1 MVENEFIVIIDKA
14 MEFAFKLTKF
24 SCEMGFLEEAAD
36 DFVID
41 AFKKTLH
48 VIQRAQETQKF
59 YDKITPIDLEKS
71 GELHHL
77 MTKGSPNVATSGN
90 VVPQPDKTPSWEES
104 VMETA
109 KEITGDKTIISPSQA
124 SKAEYLRNE
133 TELRKLKW

>member
-1 MVENEFIVIIDKA
+1 MYLETTIDKA
-14 MEFAFKLTKF
+14 MDFAFKLTKF

-71 GELHHL
+71 GELHPL
-77 MTKGSPNVATSGN
+77 MANAAPNVVTSGYA
-90 VVPQPDKTPSWEES
+90 TP
-104 VMETA
+104 T
-109 KEITGDKTIISPSQA
+109 K
-124 SKAEYLRNE
+124 
-133 TELRKLKW
+133 